1 MSCRTAFV
9 VSALLIV
16 SSATPGAAE
25 TPAVDTITFD
35 DVNAVGRWGELYTG
49 AKVFGEDC
57 SGGWE
62 CHSGL
67 CVQTPNGQACSR
79 HCDLGCPDGWE
90 CGVCIDSCPF
100 SPLAD
105 VCLVPCAPQCSGKSC
120 GDDGCGGSCGMCEP
134 GTKCGASGT
143 CEQCAADCTERT
155 CGPDGCG
162 GSCGDCDD
170 GFMCTPD
177 GLCAAGA
184 TADSDEP
191 AAGSNGGCSA
201 APAGAANLLA
211 TLFLAIILLALRRR
225 IA

>member
-1 MSCRTAFV
+1 MTAVTVF
-9 VSALLIV
+9 ALLIV
-16 SSATPGAAE
+16 ILSPLATAE
-25 TPAVDTITFD
+25 PMVDTVSFD
-35 DVNAVGRWGELYTG
+35 DVNSVGRWGELYTG
-49 AKVFGEDC
+49 EKVFGEDC

-67 CVQTPNGQACSR
+67 CVKTPNGQVCSR

-105 VCLVPCAPQCSGKSC
+105 VCLVPCTPECSGKSC
-120 GDDGCGGSCGMCEP
+120 GDDGCGGACGLCEA
-134 GTKCGASGT
+134 GTKCGASGA
-143 CEQCAADCTERT
+143 CEQCTADCAERI

-170 GFMCTPD
+170 GSMCTPD
-177 GLCAAGA
+177 GLCAASG
-184 TADSDEP
+184 TGGSDDADT
-191 AAGSNGGCSA
+191 GSSGGCSA
-201 APAGAANLLA
+201 VTAGVPSHLILLLLA
-211 TLFLAIILLALRRR
+211 AFLLAFRRR